1 MYLKTQLICG
11 SYSMKRECQWAIQKS
26 KQVLSRLLSLT
37 SIKRSKR
44 DSRVILHW
52 ISHDVIPANRR
63 GIIGNGAERELRSL
77 PSCVCREPM
86 SYSWTRGEGA
96 KKARQFYCGTTWV
109 TLSKFMHLRK
119 KEQRDVCVFQ
129 QQLWVEQALRP
140 FPPSLSPSFYRHLA
154 ALGAM
159 THWPSKKH
167 SSTHPEVILPSPAAA
182 AQLTTV
188 HYSLGGSWKNS
199 VFFHSYTAEC
209 PG

>member
-1 MYLKTQLICG
+1 MNVIG
-11 SYSMKRECQWAIQKS
+11 SSQKVNRFRADS
-26 KQVLSRLLSLT
+26 CDK
-37 SIKRSKR
+37 KGER
-44 DSRVILHW
+44 DRRVILRR
-52 ISHDVIPANRR
+52 ISHDVIAANRR
-63 GIIGNGAERELRSL
+63 RIIGNGAERELRSL
-77 PSCVCREPM
+77 PSCVCLEPT

-129 QQLWVEQALRP
+129 QQLWVERALCP

-167 SSTHPEVILPSPAAA
+167 SSTHPEVGPAKSSSSSPHNSSLFCEAAEGTA
-182 AQLTTV
+182 CFFTPTLQNVPANFLISISITV
-188 HYSLGGSWKNS
+188 
-199 VFFHSYTAEC
+199 
-209 PG
+209 

>member
-1 MYLKTQLICG
+1 M
-11 SYSMKRECQWAIQKS
+11 S
-26 KQVLSRLLSLT
+26 SLQ
-37 SIKRSKR
+37 
-44 DSRVILHW
+44 
-52 ISHDVIPANRR
+52 RR

-167 SSTHPEVILPSPAAA
+167 SSTHPEVIPAKSSSSSSTHNSSLFFGRQLKEQRVFSLLHCRMSRLIFLLAYPS
-182 AQLTTV
+182 V
-188 HYSLGGSWKNS
+188 
-199 VFFHSYTAEC
+199 
-209 PG
+209 